1 VSTTYYLVSW
11 TDHQRRHRGR
21 RPTTREYGTTSTLQ
35 AAIRLAERLLPPDS
49 EYVITTLSRTVHHD
63 QTPPAG
69 HGTHRPVDLREDPR
83 GSTVMPADL
92 VGVIAP

>member
-1 VSTTYYLVSW
+1 VSTTYYVVSW

-49 EYVITTLSRTVHHD
+49 EYVITTLSRTVHHGR
-63 QTPPAG
+63 TPSPTMDPTRAG
-69 HGTHRPVDLREDPR
+69 SAAAGTRLSPR
-83 GSTVMPADL
+83 A
-92 VGVIAP
+92 APSPGPGRAR

>member
-11 TDHQRRHRGR
+11 TDHQCKHRGR

-49 EYVITTLSRTVHHD
+49 EYVITTLSRTVHHG

-69 HGTHRPVDLREDPR
+69 HGPHGGRSTSLRTLGDRP
-83 GSTVMPADL
+83 
-92 VGVIAP
+92 